1 MMARQQVWPL
11 SRTPQGTWGRGQGT
25 EDGGEGN
32 GAPPRRS
39 RATRAAPAGVA
50 AAALAVVLALAG
62 CGYALVGSSS
72 NLPESLRT
80 LYIAPFVNQTGRA
93 ELDQRLAEQVT
104 QEWVRRARFQLVPDA
119 ERADAVMSG
128 TVVAAVVAP
137 VRFDDEGRAT
147 EYQLSVSA
155 DVQLVDRTGAK
166 PVTLWR
172 DQRFTRSVSY
182 EVDVSAAN
190 YFDREVEAIDRLARD
205 FARGLVVAILEGF

>member
-1 MMARQQVWPL
+1 MR
-11 SRTPQGTWGRGQGT
+11 
-25 EDGGEGN
+25 GEGRKH
-32 GAPPRRS
+32 P
-39 RATRAAPAGVA
+39 APAQRRTRSA
-50 AAALAVVLALAG
+50 AGLAVATALLLSG

-72 NLPESLRT
+72 NLPQHLRT

-104 QEWVRRARFQLVPDA
+104 QEWVRRARFQLVSSA
-119 ERADAVMSG
+119 EQADSVMSG

-137 VRFDDEGRAT
+137 VRFDEQGRAT

-155 DVQLVDRTGAK
+155 DVQVVDRTGDK
-166 PVTLWR
+166 PITLWR

-182 EVDVSAAN
+182 EVNASAEN